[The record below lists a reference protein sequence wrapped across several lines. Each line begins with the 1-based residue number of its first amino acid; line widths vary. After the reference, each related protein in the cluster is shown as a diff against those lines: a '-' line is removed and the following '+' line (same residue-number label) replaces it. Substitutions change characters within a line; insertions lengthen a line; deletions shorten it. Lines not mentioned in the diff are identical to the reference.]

1 MHSLSPV
8 GSPVQTA
15 LPAGFSNGNPV
26 ETLSP
31 TAERL
36 LDALQQVARL
46 VAAAR
51 GYHRQ
56 TSQVTFFAP
65 VESVAVSVGVS
76 RQTIYNRLPE
86 LVAAGL
92 VSQTG
97 HFCTHNGQTRL
108 DGSLWAVKVR
118 DTPGRARID
127 PDYLKGSY
135 RSLGDDIATGRT
147 AWAVY
152 SQHPRGSHLVDIS
165 PILTFALPPTK
176 NPLASDCKGIAA
188 PQLESLLDVPYAP
201 LEGRSAAVDGAA
213 GAVSSVLG
221 GAKKDINLYRF
232 IIWALLRLQAAS
244 NKDYFYSS
252 FLMIQRC
259 AVERRENACK
269 NPTGLL
275 IARLKAAGIWAE
287 LKNAPPG
294 RIGRRPLK
302 A

>member
-1 MHSLSPV
+1 MTVL
-8 GSPVQTA
+8 
-15 LPAGFSNGNPV
+15 
-26 ETLSP
+26 TLSP
-31 TAERL
+31 AGRAVKPAKDGLPTGALTGTAQRL
-36 LDALQQVARL
+36 LDALQRVAAL

-51 GYHRQ
+51 GYHRN

-92 VSQTG
+92 VCQTG
-97 HFCTHNGQTRL
+97 HYCTVNGQTRM
-108 DGSLWAVKVR
+108 DGSLWAVKLR

-135 RSLGDDIATGRT
+135 RSLGDDIASGRT

-152 SQHPRGSHLVDIS
+152 SQSPRNTGAVDIS
-165 PILTFALPPTK
+165 PILTFALPPAQK
-176 NPLASDCKGIAA
+176 SLASDCKAIAA
-188 PQLESLLDVPYAP
+188 PALESLLDVPYAP
-201 LEGRSAAVDGAA
+201 VEARSEAVDAAA
-213 GAVSSVLG
+213 GAISSVLG
-221 GAKKDINLYRF
+221 GARKDLNLYRWLV
-232 IIWALLRLQAAS
+232 WALLRLKSAT
-244 NKDYFYSS
+244 NRDYFYSV

-259 AVERRENACK
+259 AVEKRENGCK

-275 IARLKAAGIWAE
+275 ISRLKAAGIWQE
-287 LKNAPPG
+287 MKLAPPG
-294 RIGRRPLK
+294 RIGRRPIR